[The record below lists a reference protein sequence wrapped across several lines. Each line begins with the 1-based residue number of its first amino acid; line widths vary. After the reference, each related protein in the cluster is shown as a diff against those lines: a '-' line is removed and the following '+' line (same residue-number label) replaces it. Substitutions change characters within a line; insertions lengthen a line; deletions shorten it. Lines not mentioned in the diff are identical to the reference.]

1 MLSLVPRA
9 EEVSPEDA
17 VPERLADLTRA
28 LELECRLIDDLRT
41 ALLRQ
46 REGIAADD
54 PAMIEASV
62 HAVGR
67 TLLTMEEARR
77 RRIALTT
84 LLGVGEVSLDELERT
99 LGHLL
104 PADFRAAREAVRR
117 SAEATARE
125 VAINQNILRRAIQAG
140 DAFLQQL
147 FSSVA
152 DPMPAYTPGP
162 AAEPRPAAML
172 LNRTA

>member
-1 MLSLVPRA
+1 MLTLVPRA
-9 EEVSPEDA
+9 EQVSPEDA
-17 VPERLADLTRA
+17 VPERLAELTRA
-28 LELECRLIDDLRT
+28 LDLECRLIDDLRA

-54 PAMIEASV
+54 PEMIEASV
-62 HAVGR
+62 QAVGR

-77 RRIALTT
+77 RRVSLTT

-99 LGHLL
+99 LGHHL
-104 PADFRAAREAVRR
+104 PSDFRIAREAVRR

-172 LNRTA
+172 LDRTA